1 MKLKDYL
8 YFNGISIKQMGAMVG
23 CNPNYLGRIVN
34 GHLRASR
41 NLAKAISHETQH
53 EVSVE
58 DIRGKDEDW
67 DDEYSDIFG

>member
-8 YFNGISIKQMGAMVG
+8 YFNNLSLKQMAAIVE

-34 GHLRASR
+34 GHMRASL
-41 NLAKAISHETQH
+41 NLAKSISQETGH

-67 DDEYSDIFG
+67 EEEYQEIFG